1 MCGIIGYIGNQNVVP
16 ILIEGLKR
24 LEYRGYD
31 SAGIA
36 FIQDGKIDVR
46 RCVGKLINLEMALSG
61 QKLYSTIGIGHTRWA
76 THGRPSEENAHP
88 HRVGNI
94 VVVHNGI
101 IENYTQLK
109 KELISEGCHFSSE
122 TDTEVIAHLIDRQ
135 VKKGLT
141 LVQAVQESVREIRGA
156 YAIAVFRQEEPE
168 ILVGARNGCPLVAG
182 LSQGGAFLASD
193 IPAILSHTRD
203 VIFLDDREIIT
214 LTPEGIQVMDID
226 GNPIEKELSRVIWNP
241 VMAEKGGYK
250 HFMLKEIYEQPRAIT
265 DTIRGRLS
273 HDTGNVYLD
282 EIGMSASDIK
292 RLSRIYIVACG
303 TSWHAALT
311 GKFMI
316 EEMARIP
323 VEVDVASEFRYRD
336 PIIDENTLL
345 IAITQSGETAD
356 TLAAIREARGKKGKA
371 FVICNVVGSTAARE
385 SDGVIYTHA
394 GPEIG
399 VAATKTFTA
408 QLVALYLFALYL
420 GRANGRLSQDEGM
433 RRMDLLSQLPNLTEK
448 LLEKNDA
455 IEEIARTYF
464 NYKDFLYLGRGPDYP
479 IALEGAL
486 KLKEISYIHAE
497 GYPAGDMK
505 HGPIAL
511 IDDQMPLIVLI
522 SKNSVYDKVL
532 SNIMEVKARG
542 GKVIAFAT
550 EGDHDISGRVDNV
563 FYIPEFDHLLTP
575 VLLAIPLQLFAY
587 HIAVIRGC
595 DVDQPRNLAKS
606 VTVE

>member
-497 GYPAGDMK
+497 GYPAGEMK